1 MQYIGTDLT
10 KWHDIL
16 STKNVTVMPSR
27 VQNKMS
33 SFIRYSYIANK
44 LVL

>member
-16 STKNVTVMPSR
+16 STKNVTVMPSL
-27 VQNKMS
+27 VQNQIS
-33 SFIRYSYIANK
+33 SCIRYSYIANK
-44 LVL
+44 LAL